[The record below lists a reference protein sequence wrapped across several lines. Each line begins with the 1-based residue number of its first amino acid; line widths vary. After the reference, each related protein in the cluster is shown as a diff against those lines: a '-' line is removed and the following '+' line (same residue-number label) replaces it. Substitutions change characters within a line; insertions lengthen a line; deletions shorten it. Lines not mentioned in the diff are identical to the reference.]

1 MIIIIHICIILIHLS
16 HYLYNGSDYFKEG
29 FIMEEILKKFEGV
42 DIPSVKKVAVAY
54 SGGVDSCL
62 CIELL
67 KRVYHADEIVPIM
80 VDVGQGKEEIDTAF
94 EKANILKIEPIVIDA
109 KSEFVKKWIPMAI
122 MANADYMGYP
132 VSTSMTRQLIAN
144 IVAVKGKEL
153 GCDALMEGS
162 SGKGNDQYRMHN
174 VFKLFAP
181 EISILV
187 PVRDF
192 DLTRKEEEKLCE
204 LWGIYVTEK
213 ITCGDDNT
221 LWCRSIASGAIDLDQ
236 ELPNDLW
243 MWTKA
248 LENTPNEPEFIDIS
262 FEKGIPISLNG
273 EMIGLLELLTKL
285 NKIGGLHGIGKI
297 DIFEEGIMN
306 LKSREIY
313 EAPGATIILKIHK
326 DLEQMCLTKEEILF
340 KKLVEQKWGYLVY
353 HGGWFHPLKD
363 SLDSY
368 ILKSQE
374 HISGT
379 YKVKL
384 YKGNIEII
392 KRESASSLFAP
403 EIRSIKAGGIDQR
416 ISKDAAKVMGLMY
429 EVLAKR
435 SR

>member
-1 MIIIIHICIILIHLS
+1 
-16 HYLYNGSDYFKEG
+16 
-29 FIMEEILKKFEGV
+29 MEEILKKFEGV

-67 KRVYHADEIVPIM
+67 KRVYHSQEIVPIM
-80 VDVGQGKEEIDTAF
+80 VDVGQGKEEIDIAF
-94 EKANILKIEPIVIDA
+94 EKAKILEIEPIIIDS
-109 KSEFVKKWIPMAI
+109 KEEFVKKWIPMAI
-122 MANADYMGYP
+122 MANSDYMGYP
-132 VSTSMTRQLIAN
+132 VSTSMTRQLIAK

-153 GCDALMEGS
+153 GCDSLMEGS

-181 EISILV
+181 ELNVLV

-213 ITCGDDNT
+213 ITGGDDKT
-221 LWCRSIASGAIDLDQ
+221 LWCRSIASGAIDIDQ
-236 ELPNDLW
+236 ELPENLW
-243 MWTKA
+243 MWTISI
-248 LENTPNEPEFIDIS
+248 ENSPDTPTFIDIS
-262 FEKGIPISLNG
+262 FENGVPISLNG
-273 EMIGLLELLTKL
+273 RKIDLIEILTEL
-285 NKIGGLHGIGKI
+285 NSIGGMHGIGKI

-313 EAPGATIILKIHK
+313 EAPAATIILKLHR

-340 KKLVEQKWGYLVY
+340 KKIVEQKWGYLVY

-368 ILKSQE
+368 IIKSQE
-374 HISGT
+374 HINGN
-379 YKVKL
+379 YRVKL
-384 YKGNIEII
+384 FKGNVEIV
-392 KRESASSLFAP
+392 KRESDSSLFAP
-403 EIRSIKAGGIDQR
+403 EIRSIKVGGMDQR

>member
-1 MIIIIHICIILIHLS
+1 MIIIIHMCIILIHLS

-213 ITCGDDNT
+213 ITGGDDKT

>member
-213 ITCGDDNT
+213 ITGGDDKT

>member
-1 MIIIIHICIILIHLS
+1 
-16 HYLYNGSDYFKEG
+16 
-29 FIMEEILKKFEGV
+29 MEEILKKFEGV

-67 KRVYHADEIVPIM
+67 KRVYHSQEIVPIM
-80 VDVGQGKEEIDTAF
+80 VDVGQGKEEIDIAF
-94 EKANILKIEPIVIDA
+94 EKAKILEIEPIIIDA
-109 KSEFVKKWIPMAI
+109 KEEFVKKWIPMAI
-122 MANADYMGYP
+122 MANSDYMGYP
-132 VSTSMTRQLIAN
+132 VSTSMTRQLIAK

-153 GCDALMEGS
+153 GCDSLMEGS
-162 SGKGNDQYRMHN
+162 SGKGNDQYWMHN

-181 EISILV
+181 ELNVLV

-213 ITCGDDNT
+213 ITGGDDKT
-221 LWCRSIASGAIDLDQ
+221 LWCRSIASGAIDIDQ
-236 ELPNDLW
+236 ELPENLW
-243 MWTKA
+243 MWTRSI
-248 LENTPNEPEFIDIS
+248 ENSPDTPTFIDIS
-262 FEKGIPISLNG
+262 FENGVPISLN
-273 EMIGLLELLTKL
+273 ERKIDLIEILTEL
-285 NKIGGLHGIGKI
+285 NSIGGMHGIGKI

-313 EAPGATIILKIHK
+313 EAPAATIILKLHR

-340 KKLVEQKWGYLVY
+340 KKIVEQKWGYLVY

-368 ILKSQE
+368 IIKSQE
-374 HISGT
+374 HINGN
-379 YKVKL
+379 YRVKL
-384 YKGNIEII
+384 FKGNVEIV
-392 KRESASSLFAP
+392 KRESDSSLFAP
-403 EIRSIKAGGIDQR
+403 EIRSIKVGGMDQR

>member
-1 MIIIIHICIILIHLS
+1 
-16 HYLYNGSDYFKEG
+16 
-29 FIMEEILKKFEGV
+29 MEEILKKFEGV

-213 ITCGDDNT
+213 ITGGDDKT

>member
-1 MIIIIHICIILIHLS
+1 MEVIS
-16 HYLYNGSDYFKEG
+16 
-29 FIMEEILKKFEGV
+29 MEEILRKFEGV
-42 DIPSVKKVAVAY
+42 DIPSVNKVAVAY

-67 KRVYHADEIVPIM
+67 KKVYHAKEIVAIM
-80 VDVGQGKEEIDTAF
+80 IDVGQGKEEIDIAF
-94 EKANILKIEPIVIDA
+94 EKAKILGIDPIVIDA
-109 KSEFVKKWIPMAI
+109 KEEFVKKWIPMAI
-122 MANADYMGYP
+122 MANSDYMGYP

-181 EISILV
+181 QLHVLV

-213 ITCGDDNT
+213 VTGGDDKT

-236 ELPNDLW
+236 ELPDNLW
-243 MWTKA
+243 MWA
-248 LENTPNEPEFIDIS
+248 RSLENTPNEPTIIDIT
-262 FEKGIPISLNG
+262 FEKGVPVALNG
-273 EMIGLLELLTKL
+273 NKIGLLELLTEL
-285 NKIGGLHGIGKI
+285 NNIGGMHGIGKI
-297 DIFEEGIMN
+297 DMFEEGIMN

-313 EAPGATIILKIHK
+313 EAPGATILLKVHK
-326 DLEQMCLTKEEILF
+326 DIEQMCLTKEEILF
-340 KKLVEQKWGYLVY
+340 KKIVEQKWGYLVY

-374 HISGT
+374 HITGT

-384 YKGNIEII
+384 FKGNVEIL
-392 KRESASSLFAP
+392 KRESPSSLFAP
-403 EIRSIKAGGIDQR
+403 EIRSIKVGGMDQR

-435 SR
+435 PR

>member
-1 MIIIIHICIILIHLS
+1 MCIILIHLS
-16 HYLYNGSDYFKEG
+16 HYLYNGADYFKEG

-213 ITCGDDNT
+213 ITGGDDKT

-236 ELPNDLW
+236 ELPDDLW

>member
-1 MIIIIHICIILIHLS
+1 MCIILIHLS

-213 ITCGDDNT
+213 ITGGDDKT

-236 ELPNDLW
+236 ELPDDLW

>member
-16 HYLYNGSDYFKEG
+16 HYLYNWSDYFKEG

-213 ITCGDDNT
+213 ITGGDDKT

-236 ELPNDLW
+236 ELPDDLW

>member
-1 MIIIIHICIILIHLS
+1 
-16 HYLYNGSDYFKEG
+16 
-29 FIMEEILKKFEGV
+29 MEEILKKFEGV

-213 ITCGDDNT
+213 ITGGDDKT

-236 ELPNDLW
+236 ELPDDLW

>member
-213 ITCGDDNT
+213 ITGGDDKT

-236 ELPNDLW
+236 ELPDDLW

>member
-1 MIIIIHICIILIHLS
+1 MIIIIHMCIILIHLS

-213 ITCGDDNT
+213 ITGGDDKT

-236 ELPNDLW
+236 ELPDDLW

>member
-80 VDVGQGKEEIDTAF
+80 VDVGQGKEEINTAF

-122 MANADYMGYP
+122 MANSDYMGYP

-213 ITCGDDNT
+213 ITGGDDKT

-236 ELPNDLW
+236 ELPDDLW

-285 NKIGGLHGIGKI
+285 NEIGGLHGIGKI